1 MINNAW
7 FRAIRCL
14 LLLGPVLAG
23 CASTT
28 QTILDK
34 ENMLSAAGFKVKF
47 AQTPAQRAN
56 LQTLPPNQLV
66 ARSRGDA
73 VYYLYADPTVCECI
87 YVGNQQAY
95 QQYQK
100 MRFEQNLATEQAMA
114 VQLNQEAAMDWDA
127 WGPVWY

>member
-1 MINNAW
+1 MINNAG
-7 FRAIRCL
+7 FRAIRRL
-14 LLLGPVLAG
+14 LLLGLVLAG

-34 ENMLSAAGFKVKF
+34 ENSLSAAGFQVKF

-66 ARSRGDA
+66 ARSKGGV

-87 YVGNQQAY
+87 YVGNLQAY

-100 MRFEQNLATEQAMA
+100 MRSEQNLASEQILAT
-114 VQLNQEAAMDWDA
+114 QIDEEAAMNWDV